1 LTLDPQFMSNNMR
14 RSNPQA
20 MVTAIEEITMREPV
34 KY

>member
-14 RSNPQA
+14 CGNRQT

-34 KY
+34 EY